1 MVSLKQALKNSRRV
15 EGARAS
21 FTNKMYNLVPRP
33 AVIFVDKEAVQVMER
48 REAFADMVSRYQDIS
63 LENPFTSTDG

>member
-1 MVSLKQALKNSRRV
+1 MVSLKQALKNLRGV
-15 EGARAS
+15 EDARAS

-48 REAFADMVSRYQDIS
+48 REAFADMVSRYEEKR
-63 LENPFTSTDG
+63 LKNA